1 MPFNYENYPDWNKR
15 RNDFYKMQDTSK
27 LSKTFI
33 ENFYR
38 KLFSLIGFETVN
50 YHTICREYHNDIDYL
65 YYVGIELEKK

>member
-1 MPFNYENYPDWNKR
+1 MKIIQIGINV

-50 YHTICREYHNDIDYL
+50 YHTICR
-65 YYVGIELEKK
+65 VP